1 MKKVLSFM
9 FAAAFAFAA
18 CTPEEKVVPVVDVTM
33 SSFGFYAVTNDA
45 LKSDFVVE
53 NPSENIRIVLPYGTE
68 DETLKSLVPTFVV
81 TDGAVVT
88 VDGEAVES
96 GVTAIDFSHTIE
108 FLVTVNEKSNAQYTV
123 TVSISGPSSFAAAAK
138 TEEKIDKGPYLRIS
152 PKDNSPYIAAVLDAE
167 DAAQKYP
174 VLFRYDGAALA
185 SVCTVAEVRA
195 DQPTL
200 GFAPDGT
207 TYFVFYNYISK
218 FANVYRID
226 GTAAVEVGDMN
237 ATELITPLTSSEY
250 STIGVAPLASSNL
263 YVAYG
268 INSRTAEIP
277 RRTLNL
283 CHWDGSSWTQGTA
296 NPIPGRNA
304 SNYAYESFTKMV
316 NGEQYLMVFNQ
327 DVQNLSMYKFT
338 GNGVSTVFENLA
350 FNKPDTEEQGK
361 IHLNGLD
368 FDIASD
374 GTPYILALVEASSTV
389 GSGYSPAV
397 YRYNASDNST
407 SIIGGVMQ
415 IDGQAAKYFSLAM
428 DSNDVPYMAYCDPET
443 KYARYTYIDSKTKV
457 WAEAKTLSSVA
468 ARNISIAFAEDGTGY
483 IACNEG
489 DLVSLYSTSQN

>member
-53 NPSENIRIVLPYGTE
+53 NPSDNIRIVLPYGTE
-68 DETLKSLVPTFVV
+68 DETLKSLVPTFAV
-81 TDGAVVT
+81 TEGAAVT
-88 VDGEAVES
+88 VDGTDVES
-96 GVTAIDFSHTIE
+96 GVTAIDFSHTVE

-123 TVSISGPSSFAAAAK
+123 TVSVSGPSSFAVAAK

-174 VLFRYDGAALA
+174 VLFRYDGAVL
-185 SVCTVAEVRA
+185 SSFCTVAEERA

-200 GFAPDGT
+200 GFAEDGT
-207 TYFVFYNYISK
+207 PYFAFYNYNAK
-218 FANVYRID
+218 FLNVYKID
-226 GTAAVEVGDMN
+226 GTSASAVGDLN
-237 ATELITPLTSSEY
+237 LLYRPLTNSVY
-250 STIGVAPLASSNL
+250 STVGVAPVSSSSVYVGYGVNAASGSLA
-263 YVAYG
+263 
-268 INSRTAEIP
+268 
-277 RRTLNL
+277 RRALNL
-283 CHWDGSSWTQGTA
+283 CHWDGSSWTQEIA
-296 NPIPGRNA
+296 VPGRNV
-304 SNYAYESFTKMV
+304 SDYAYESFTKLV

-327 DVQNLSMYKFT
+327 NVQNLSMYKFT

-350 FNKPDTEEQGK
+350 FNKLGTEEQGK
-361 IHLNGLD
+361 INLYGLD

-407 SIIGGVMQ
+407 SIVGGVMQ
-415 IDGQAAKYFSLAM
+415 IDGQVAKYFSLAM

-443 KYARYTYIDSKTKV
+443 KYATYTYIDSKSKV

-468 ARNISIAFAEDGTGY
+468 AENISIAFAGDGTGY